1 MSNDGEQDEQ
11 DGEKDDGRKFVDKTG
26 AEEFDHEE
34 FADGGSGR
42 NNNNGGALVGLT
54 KRKELASSQYLNV
67 DDII

>member
-1 MSNDGEQDEQ
+1 M
-11 DGEKDDGRKFVDKTG
+11 DKTG

-42 NNNNGGALVGLT
+42 NNNNETALVGLT